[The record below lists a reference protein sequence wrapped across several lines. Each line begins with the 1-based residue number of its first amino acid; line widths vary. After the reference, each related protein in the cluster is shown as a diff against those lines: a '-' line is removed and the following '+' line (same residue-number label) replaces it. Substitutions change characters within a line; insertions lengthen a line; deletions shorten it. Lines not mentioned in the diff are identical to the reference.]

1 MSHRW
6 SAATDNKRTCLR
18 CGALW
23 FGSVPRDRYYL
34 WAAGGPPRATA
45 GACPGVVTASK
56 CECGGDHYRNGMCRR
71 CYNRAAK
78 AAQRERQPY
87 QRQAPCPGRNRH
99 EYSLR
104 DVCIHC
110 RAQRVVNGR

>member
-1 MSHRW
+1 MSHNW
-6 SAATDNKRTCLR
+6 TPATDDKRTCLR
-18 CGALW
+18 CGSVW
-23 FGSVPRDRYYL
+23 VGGSTWGRQFL
-34 WAAGGPPRATA
+34 SASGGPPSAKP
-45 GACPGVVTASK
+45 GECHGVVVASA
-56 CECGGDHYRNGMCRR
+56 CECGGDHYRNGLCRR

-78 AAQRERQPY
+78 AAQRERKPY
-87 QRQAPCPGRNRH
+87 QRQAPCPGRSRH